1 MGTKRVFKKV
11 ALDMSL
17 VQSVWAG
24 WFIGI
29 VFIIYV
35 ALNFFGGNVEVNGQ
49 NLDSHSF
56 LTFTSSAAKIFMLVI
71 GIISVSGFLTFYV
84 QQGITRRDYFYGSAI
99 SSVVIALGLMAFAWI
114 VTFIEGF
121 INPEIAHPTFL
132 GSKTSWFFVA
142 LVFCLYIIVYY
153 MAGWVIGAGFYRFGA
168 GGLLY
173 ILLALIMVGFV
184 ETLWELSDSNFLLY
198 FFDFGKGEIPLSVS
212 FLGTFAIIALA
223 MVIVRVVTRRV
234 RIKMK

>member
-1 MGTKRVFKKV
+1 MGAKRVFKKV

-17 VQSVWAG
+17 VQSVWVG

-29 VFIIYV
+29 VFIIYITIN
-35 ALNFFGGNVEVNGQ
+35 LLSGNVEVNGQ
-49 NLDSHSF
+49 NLDSLSF

-84 QQGITRRDYFYGSAI
+84 QQGVTRRDYFYGSAI
-99 SSVVIALGLMAFAWI
+99 SSVAIAVGLMAGAWI

-121 INPEIAHPTFL
+121 INPEIVNPTFL
-132 GSKTSWFFVA
+132 GSETSWFFIA
-142 LVFCLYIIVYY
+142 IVFCLYIIMYY

-184 ETLWELSDSNFLLY
+184 ETLWELKDRNFLLH
-198 FFDFGKGEIPLSVS
+198 FLEFGNGEIPLSVS
-212 FLGTFAIIALA
+212 FLGTFVIIALA
-223 MVIVRVVTRRV
+223 MVIVRVTTRKV

>member
-1 MGTKRVFKKV
+1 MGSKRVFKKV

-29 VFIIYV
+29 VFILYV

-49 NLDSHSF
+49 NFDSHSF

-71 GIISVSGFLTFYV
+71 GIISVSGFLAFYV
-84 QQGITRRDYFYGSAI
+84 KQGITRRDYFYGSAI
-99 SSVVIALGLMAFAWI
+99 SSVVIAFGLMAFAWI

-121 INPEIAHPTFL
+121 INPEIVNPTLL
-132 GSKTSWFFVA
+132 GSETSWFFIAIVYW
-142 LVFCLYIIVYY
+142 LYILVYY
-153 MAGWVIGAGFYRFGA
+153 MAGWVIGTGFYRFGA
-168 GGLLY
+168 GGLLF
-173 ILLALIMVGFV
+173 IPLALIMVGFV
-184 ETLWELSDSNFLLY
+184 ETFWELKDRNFLLH
-198 FFDFGKGEIPLSVS
+198 FIDFDNGNIPLSLS
-212 FLGTFAIIALA
+212 FLGTFVIIALA
-223 MVIVRVVTRRV
+223 LVIVRAMTKRV